1 MKLLRVA
8 RLDDTDDHVF
18 APAAQAG
25 ELAVTG
31 SFVFAFSD
39 EDPEQ
44 LTGKARQAFRNGFLS
59 LERFGWA
66 TVVSIAEVS
75 EAEYKGAIESLARHL
90 VRAFGAPSLDEALP
104 VARQEVDYA
113 ASLCEYE
120 PGTMLV
126 LERRSDDEG
135 IHEAFKRVLPQQKV
149 ADWQGHSGEIRIW
162 DMFPENGSKA

>member
-18 APAAQAG
+18 VPAAQAG

-31 SFVFAFSD
+31 TFVFTFSD
-39 EDPEQ
+39 EDPER

-59 LERFGWA
+59 LESFGWA
-66 TVVSIAEVS
+66 TVVRIAEVS
-75 EAEYKGAIESLARHL
+75 EADYTGAIESLARHL
-90 VRAFGAPSLDEALP
+90 VREYGAPSLDEALP

-113 ASLCEYE
+113 ASLCEHE

-126 LERRSDDEG
+126 LERKSDADG
-135 IHEAFKRVLPQQKV
+135 IHEAFKRVLPKQQV
-149 ADWQGHSGEIRIW
+149 ADWEGHSGEIRIW
-162 DMFPENGSKA
+162 DMFPEAGRKA